1 MLYVM
6 RIIGVEETVEFSVG
20 VFLTLLCAFN
30 LWSHCF
36 GCSSGI
42 DTVVL
47 IDLGHSEQKGE
58 AATCRKRGF
67 V

>member
-1 MLYVM
+1 MFYVM
-6 RIIGVEETVEFSVG
+6 GIIGVEENVDFSVG

-58 AATCRKRGF
+58 AAADRKRGF